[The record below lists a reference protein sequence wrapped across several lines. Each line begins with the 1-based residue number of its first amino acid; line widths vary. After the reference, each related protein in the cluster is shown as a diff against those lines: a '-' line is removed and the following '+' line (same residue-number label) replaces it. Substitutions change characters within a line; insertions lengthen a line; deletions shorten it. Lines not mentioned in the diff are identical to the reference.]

1 MESTEANT
9 RIPKTHI
16 TGLAL
21 TALIG
26 FGLSTEATTFAV
38 LATGIAMLAFVG
50 INVVAL
56 TAGYFARKG
65 ANMADHGS
73 YHW

>member
-1 MESTEANT
+1 MEPASKDT
-9 RIPKTHI
+9 RIPKTYTI
-16 TGLAL
+16 GLAL
-21 TALIG
+21 MALLG
-26 FGLSTEATTFAV
+26 LGLSTEPTTFAV
-38 LATGIAMLAFVG
+38 LAIGIAMLAFVG
-50 INVVAL
+50 INVIAL

>member
-1 MESTEANT
+1 MEPTSRDT
-9 RIPKTHI
+9 RISKTYTI
-16 TGLAL
+16 GLAL
-21 TALIG
+21 MALLG
-26 FGLSTEATTFAV
+26 FGLSTEATSFAV

>member
-1 MESTEANT
+1 MESENKST
-9 RIPKTHI
+9 RIPKTYVS
-16 TGLAL
+16 GLTL
-21 TALIG
+21 TALL
-26 FGLSTEATTFAV
+26 GLGISTEATTFAA
-38 LATGIAMLAFVG
+38 LATGIAMLAFAG

>member
-1 MESTEANT
+1 MEPTNRDT
-9 RIPKTHI
+9 RIPKTYTI
-16 TGLAL
+16 GLAL
-21 TALIG
+21 MALLG
-26 FGLSTEATTFAV
+26 FGLSTEATSFAV

>member
-1 MESTEANT
+1 MEPTSRDT
-9 RIPKTHI
+9 RIPKTYTI
-16 TGLAL
+16 GLAL
-21 TALIG
+21 MALL
-26 FGLSTEATTFAV
+26 GLALAAEPPTFAV
-38 LATGIAMLAFVG
+38 LTTGIALLAFVG
-50 INVVAL
+50 INVIAL